1 MQRARSPPPPPGSA
15 ALRADMVA
23 KLKRA
28 ASLPRM
34 KDGRRPPMPMHA
46 EGVSEGER
54 VTPHSTDPDVE
65 RRRAAHALGHEP
77 DTETEG
83 ESGTVSEPTPNV
95 GMGFV
100 YERTDSMRTVR
111 PSGHTTGTSGGG
123 TSTGSGGLQRS
134 ATTGGKI
141 ESQSTL
147 RFPSEEDGEDG
158 EQATVQ
164 PAEPTPAPKTTTSP
178 PPTPRKRTRSRSRSR
193 SLERKKIAQQL
204 KQMQEEDAQMS
215 SSTDDQVPPMPF
227 SGPEAIGLYSPL
239 GYGTPTVT
247 ASAPYTPARAQSP
260 AQFEGFAAAAAAR
273 NAARTPPP
281 L

>member
-1 MQRARSPPPPPGSA
+1 MERAQSPPPPPGSA

-77 DTETEG
+77 DTETEE
-83 ESGTVSEPTPNV
+83 ESGTVSEPTPNAGV
-95 GMGFV
+95 GFASG
-100 YERTDSMRTVR
+100 RTDSMRTVR
-111 PSGHTTGTSGGG
+111 QSDHHTGG
-123 TSTGSGGLQRS
+123 TGGRGTGAGAGGLQRS

-141 ESQSTL
+141 ESQGTL

-158 EQATVQ
+158 EQMTVQ
-164 PAEPTPAPKTTTSP
+164 PTEPAPAPTTTTSP

-247 ASAPYTPARAQSP
+247 A
-260 AQFEGFAAAAAAR
+260 
-273 NAARTPPP
+273 
-281 L
+281 